1 MNLRKDSIVKKNLI
15 KSDNLLETNKTT
27 TMKSFFKT
35 LLLILLIFSIEKLE
49 SIGQIKVFDNNFVG
63 INQSTTPASRFV
75 INAAGSATYQAWI
88 YNPSMAASG
97 AALAA
102 ITHQG
107 SGSGY
112 HILGLLAQASLGSG
126 NNLYGIKSSAYNSTA
141 LSTGRSYGIYGQAG
155 NATSGYNY
163 GVYGYILGTNNGAA
177 VFGTTSGDVTL
188 SQKWAG
194 YFKGDTKVE
203 GTLWVNS
210 TPYTS
215 DEKFKTN
222 ISSLESSETI
232 SNILKINPVKYNL
245 KQFEVKATG
254 GDTLKVSNY
263 YDESSQLF
271 LKARYGVI
279 AQEFQEIYPDLVYTD
294 GDGNMGVDYIELVP
308 ILIKAVQVQQRKIEE
323 LEIRI
328 NQLSGK

>member
-1 MNLRKDSIVKKNLI
+1 ML
-15 KSDNLLETNKTT
+15 
-27 TMKSFFKT
+27 
-35 LLLILLIFSIEKLE
+35 FSVY
-49 SIGQIKVFDNNFVG
+49 S
-63 INQSTTPASRFV
+63 FV
-75 INAAGSATYQAWI
+75 INAAGSASFQAWI
-88 YNPSMAASG
+88 YNPSIAASG
-97 AALAA
+97 GALAA

-107 SGSGY
+107 SGNGY
-112 HILGLLAQASLGSG
+112 HIQGFFAQAALGSG
-126 NNLYGIKSSAYNSTA
+126 NYLYGIKSSTYNSTA
-141 LSTGRSYGIYGQAG
+141 LTTGRSYGVYGQAG

-163 GVYGYILGTNNGAA
+163 GIYGYILGTNNGAA
-177 VFGTTSGDVTL
+177 VFGTTSGDVIL

-194 YFKGDTKVE
+194 YFKGNTKVE

-210 TPYTS
+210 TSYTS

-245 KQFEVKATG
+245 KQFEVYATG

-271 LKARYGVI
+271 VKARFGVI
-279 AQEFQEIYPDLVYTD
+279 AQELQKIYPDLVYTD
-294 GDGNMGVDYIELVP
+294 GEGNLGVDYIELVP
-308 ILIKAVQVQQRKIEE
+308 ILIKAVQVQQRNIEA
-323 LEIRI
+323 LEKRI